1 MMKEHHDYCFMK
13 PVQCKYCELMISQN
27 GDSFDQHLAYCG
39 SKTRECEVCGTSL
52 QQRELK
58 AHMDSGICEI
68 VLEDKREAQKKK
80 AAQDLEKF

>member
-1 MMKEHHDYCFMK
+1 
-13 PVQCKYCELMISQN
+13 
-27 GDSFDQHLAYCG
+27 
-39 SKTRECEVCGTSL
+39 VCGTTL

-80 AAQDLEKF
+80 AAQDLEKFQQHTQARIAN